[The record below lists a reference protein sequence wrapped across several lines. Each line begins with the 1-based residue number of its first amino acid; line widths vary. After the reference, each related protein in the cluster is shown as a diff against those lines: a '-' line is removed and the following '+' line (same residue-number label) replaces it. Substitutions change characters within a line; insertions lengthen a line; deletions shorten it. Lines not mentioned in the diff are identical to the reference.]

1 MARKKLGEILIEEG
15 VLDESRLRAA
25 LIEQQRW
32 GGPLGRLLVE
42 MRLVE
47 EHAMV
52 GALSRQLHVPTVDLD
67 SIEIPQAV
75 LDLVPGELAEQ
86 HSVMPFAQPMKF
98 LDLAMTDPTQLGIID
113 ELQIRTRL
121 NVRAFLAGP
130 KAVERALSRYY
141 GRGYGQGF
149 RQPGRQTRAS
159 EPIPLDTGGER
170 GMEIER
176 TPTMDVGVARQ
187 TERMAM
193 PPALSTP
200 VHLDRSAEIEALQ
213 RRVSKLEALIARDE
227 NVLRKVL
234 ALLVE
239 KGVASREEIVERLK

>member
-47 EHAMV
+47 EQAMV

-67 SIEIPQAV
+67 GVEIPQAV

-141 GRGYGQGF
+141 GRGYGVGL
-149 RQPGRQTRAS
+149 RQVGRAARPS
-159 EPIPLDTGGER
+159 EPIPVETGAER

-176 TPTMDVGVARQ
+176 TPTMDVGIARQ

-200 VHLDRSAEIEALQ
+200 AHLDRSAEIEALQ

>member
-67 SIEIPQAV
+67 SIEVPQAV

-141 GRGYGQGF
+141 GRGYGQAF

>member
-141 GRGYGQGF
+141 GRGYGQAF